1 MNPLSTIKVKLTL
14 AGHDIEGSFQLPAHP
29 SPKRVVLPV
38 LRNLTQA
45 ATDVARSTGTDF
57 SCAKG
62 CDACCRQ
69 MVPLAPTEAHAL
81 EEAFD
86 SLDAATAQ
94 RVLLRF
100 DRVLTKLNRAG
111 ITDRLRR
118 LADLTPPELEQLDRD
133 YFAAQTPCPFLER
146 RACLIHAHRPL
157 ACREF
162 LVTSAPAHCAA
173 PGSGHVE
180 RVALAA
186 TPSVALRESDG
197 AAWVPLI
204 LAREFTARHPEPCV
218 NPAETLL
225 DILNRL

>member
-1 MNPLSTIKVKLTL
+1 MINIKLTL
-14 AGHDIEGSFQLPAHP
+14 AGHEIEGSFQLPAP
-29 SPKRVVLPV
+29 PAPKRLILPV

-45 ATDVARSTGTDF
+45 ATDIAQSMGKEF
-57 SCAKG
+57 SCHKG

-86 SLDAATAQ
+86 TLDAATAQ

-100 DRVLTKLNRAG
+100 DSVLGNLDRAG
-111 ITDRLRR
+111 ITDRLR
-118 LADLTPPELEQLDRD
+118 DIEGLTPAELQQLDRD
-133 YFAAQTPCPFLER
+133 YFAAQVPCPFLER
-146 RACLIHAHRPL
+146 HACLIHAHRPL

-162 LVTSAPAHCAA
+162 LVTSDPAQCAT
-173 PGSGHVE
+173 PGSGLVE
-180 RVALAA
+180 RVDLPAK
-186 TPSVALRESDG
+186 PSVALRESDG

-204 LAREFTARHPEPCV
+204 LAREFTARHPEPQTD
-218 NPAETLL
+218 PAETLR